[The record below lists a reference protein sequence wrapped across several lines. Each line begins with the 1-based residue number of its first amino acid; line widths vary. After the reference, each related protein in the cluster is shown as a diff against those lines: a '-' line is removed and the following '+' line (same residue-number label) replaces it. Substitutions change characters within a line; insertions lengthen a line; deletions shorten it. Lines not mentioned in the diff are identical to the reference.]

1 MTGPGLLSALWLT
14 PLIGALVVVVLPP
27 TAARAARPLALVTSL
42 ATLAL
47 AIVVAGG
54 YEAGG
59 ERYQFVEARHLGL
72 DVVRHALAQRAA
84 QRATVSVR
92 FTAGL
97 ARAAVSAESCR
108 GSGKHEELV
117 PSTGP
122 PRNEKR
128 SAVASDY
135 RAKIDNR
142 DGGI

>member
-59 ERYQFVEARHLGL
+59 ERYQFVEARQWIPSFGATYTLGV
-72 DVVRHALAQRAA
+72 DGIALVMVLLAAALMQIGRAH
-84 QRATVSVR
+84 V
-92 FTAGL
+92 
-97 ARAAVSAESCR
+97 
-108 GSGKHEELV
+108 
-117 PSTGP
+117 
-122 PRNEKR
+122 
-128 SAVASDY
+128 
-135 RAKIDNR
+135 
-142 DGGI
+142 